1 MPSQPLHL
9 EDSKAQNYYVG
20 KQTHFLLSTYF
31 LPSTTVN
38 SCELTT
44 LHAESQVMK
53 LRVISDT
60 SFSLA
65 FHSYTIPKSCQLC
78 ISHKSLESSHFLSP
92 STH

>member
-9 EDSKAQNYYVG
+9 EDSKALQNYYVG
-20 KQTHFLLSTYF
+20 KQTHFLLST
-31 LPSTTVN
+31 TVK

-44 LHAESQVMK
+44 LHAESQVIK

-92 STH
+92 STY